1 MMFCS
6 FLADFTI
13 LDCLSAYL
21 QKSKR
26 GANCHYWFLINCGR
40 FLKIFFANR

>member
-13 LDCLSAYL
+13 LDCLSAYF
-21 QKSKR
+21 QKSKE
-26 GANCHYWFLINCGR
+26 AQTVIICF
-40 FLKIFFANR
+40 